1 MTVAEPRPQGRLGR
15 VRAFGGRLLP
25 AGPLDLLVQFAV
37 IAAAYISWR
46 YARGAVDG
54 STMESIRHARDLV
67 DAERW
72 LGTFIEPDVQ
82 DWALDHGWPAD
93 VANWVYSNVHFT
105 GSWLALSFI
114 YLFRRDSYGFV
125 RNTVI
130 AAMFISFLGYWLYP
144 TAPPRFVPELG
155 IIDTIA
161 SAAGRPPEMA
171 SGDAYFNAFAA
182 VPSMHI
188 GLSSIFGVS
197 LALLVRPR
205 ALKVLFLC
213 YPLLFTYVVIATGN
227 HFWLDGLFGLITA
240 AIAAAVAL
248 GLARLRPEWSF
259 HPRAARPLR
268 AGPPRRLLRR
278 GAAEPESG
286 EHAA

>member
-1 MTVAEPRPQGRLGR
+1 MTDRDSGRR
-15 VRAFGGRLLP
+15 RLMP
-25 AGPLDLLVQFAV
+25 AGPVDLLIQFLV
-37 IAAAYISWR
+37 IAGAYLAWR

-54 STMESIRHARDLV
+54 SAMGSIAHARDLV
-67 DAERW
+67 DVERSV
-72 LGTFIEPDVQ
+72 GTFIEPDVQ

-105 GSWLALSFI
+105 GSWLALASI
-114 YLFRRDSYGFV
+114 YLFFRDSYGFV

-161 SAAGRPPEMA
+161 AAAGKPPEI
-171 SGDAYFNAFAA
+171 SSSDPYFNPFAA
-182 VPSMHI
+182 VPSMHV

-205 ALKVLFLC
+205 PLKALFLC
-213 YPLLFTYVVIATGN
+213 YPLLFTYVTIATGN
-227 HFWLDGLFGLITA
+227 HFWLDALFGAVAAALAA
-240 AIAAAVAL
+240 AIAF
-248 GLARLRPEWSF
+248 GLARLHPEWSF
-259 HPRAARPLR
+259 HPRP
-268 AGPPRRLLRR
+268 AGPWPKPFRRTRR
-278 GAAEPESG
+278 QRTRPSAGKHDQAA
-286 EHAA
+286 

>member
-1 MTVAEPRPQGRLGR
+1 MAERLRAGARRVLPR
-15 VRAFGGRLLP
+15 
-25 AGPLDLLVQFAV
+25 GPLDLLIQFGV
-37 IAAAYISWR
+37 IAAAYMAWR

-54 STMESIRHARDLV
+54 SMAESVAHARDLV

-72 LGTFIEPDVQ
+72 LHTFIEADVQ

-105 GSWLALSFI
+105 GSWLALASI
-114 YLFRRDSYGFV
+114 YFFFRDSYGFV
-125 RNTVI
+125 RNAVI

-161 SAAGRPPEMA
+161 SASGKPPTI
-171 SGDAYFNAFAA
+171 SSDDAFFNPYAA

-205 ALKVLFLC
+205 PVKALFLC

-227 HFWLDGLFGLITA
+227 HFWLDALFGLFTA
-240 AIAAAVAL
+240 ALAAAVAL
-248 GLARLRPEWSF
+248 ALSRVNADWSF
-259 HPRAARPLR
+259 HPARAA
-268 AGPPRRLLRR
+268 
-278 GAAEPESG
+278 
-286 EHAA
+286 